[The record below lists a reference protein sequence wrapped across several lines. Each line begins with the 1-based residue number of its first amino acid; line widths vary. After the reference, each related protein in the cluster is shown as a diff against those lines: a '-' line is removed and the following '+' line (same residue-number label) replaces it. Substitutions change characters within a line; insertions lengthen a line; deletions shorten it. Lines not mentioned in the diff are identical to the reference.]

1 MCLPGCKNT
10 YLLPLGKI
18 LRPMKKK
25 HNFMAR
31 KKVHMGRCSTLLVL
45 FLLFSLP
52 ATAQRILLVEK
63 PGTFKNY
70 KYFTGDMITLRIS
83 GQEGRLSGSIS
94 VISDSSLLIDDGQEV
109 MLADIDRVLRPR
121 WGLGVLAGASR
132 IAGVAYLSLDV
143 VNHAINDEPDILD
156 RNTVLISAG
165 LVAFSYALYP
175 LRYKRMTIGEPWRI
189 QVLDMSWEGEA
200 LNPFQ
205 R

>member
-1 MCLPGCKNT
+1 M
-10 YLLPLGKI
+10 
-18 LRPMKKK
+18 

-31 KKVHMGRCSTLLVL
+31 KNFHMGRCSTLLAL
-45 FLLFSLP
+45 LLLFSLP
-52 ATAQRILLVEK
+52 AGAQRILLVEK

-70 KYFTGDMITLRIS
+70 KYFTGDVITLRIS

-94 VISDSSLLIDDGQEV
+94 VISDSSLLIDDEHEV
-109 MLADIDRVLRPR
+109 MLTDIDRVLRLR

-143 VNHAINDEPDILD
+143 VNHAINDEPDILN

-175 LRYKRMTIGEPWRI
+175 VRYKRMTIGEPWRI

-200 LNPFQ
+200 PNPFQ